1 MKITMTCLATL
12 LALANA
18 PAHAAT
24 VKGGS
29 ALALATL
36 VADQSSVVG
45 GSERRL
51 LKRLLNGRSSGRY
64 SEKISVAADSVVC
77 RVGNVDITSRSC
89 NLVFG
94 KDTATLSGRRSHEL
108 YATLIQVGVQP
119 EGAAGSMI
127 AGIKTLKC
135 TIDPQEIKQKAGG
148 GADCTFDVGAP

>member
-1 MKITMTCLATL
+1 MKITLTCLAAA
-12 LALANA
+12 LALAHA
-18 PAHAAT
+18 PAYAASA
-24 VKGGS
+24 KGGS

-36 VADQSSVVG
+36 VADQSPSLG
-45 GSERRL
+45 GTERRL

-64 SEKISVAADSVVC
+64 TGKIAVEADSVVC
-77 RVGNVDITSRSC
+77 RVSNVDITSRSC

-94 KDTATLSGRRSHEL
+94 KETITLNGRRSHEL
-108 YATLIQVGVQP
+108 YATLIEVGVQP

-148 GADCTFDVGAP
+148 GADCSFDVGA